1 MKNAVYCAVLMEE
14 WMKELAAI
22 SLEHVIQPYP
32 ETEKACE

>member
-22 SLEHVIQPYP
+22 SLEHVIQPYL